1 MGAKRSVRPAPDY
14 NWNYSKAS
22 APPTGGTLTFLFSNN
37 LCIFFILSELC
48 RFSCDVWY
56 KVTKMRANHNNRSTR
71 EITERAVMY
80 GTKLKNESK
89 SQLIFRYSVDELR

>member
-22 APPTGGTLTFLFSNN
+22 APPTGGALAFLFSNS

-56 KVTKMRANHNNRSTR
+56 KVTKMRANHNLCLLWFSC
-71 EITERAVMY
+71 IYAVTY
-80 GTKLKNESK
+80 GTKVQK
-89 SQLIFRYSVDELR
+89 I

>member
-22 APPTGGTLTFLFSNN
+22 APPTGGTLAFLFSNS

-56 KVTKMRANHNNRSTR
+56 KVTKMRANHNSFSGTVWMDY
-71 EITERAVMY
+71 AVRY
-80 GTKLKNESK
+80 GKLM
-89 SQLIFRYSVDELR
+89 IGIYV

>member
-56 KVTKMRANHNNRSTR
+56 KVTKMRANHNWFYNAL
-71 EITERAVMY
+71 IVKNAVMY
-80 GTKLKNESK
+80 GTKLQK
-89 SQLIFRYSVDELR
+89 

>member
-56 KVTKMRANHNNRSTR
+56 KVTKI
-71 EITERAVMY
+71 EQITTHFPVQCGRITLRY
-80 GTKLKNESK
+80 GKLM
-89 SQLIFRYSVDELR
+89 IGVYV

>member
-48 RFSCDVWY
+48 RFCCDVWY
-56 KVTKMRANHNNRSTR
+56 KVTKMRANHNQEDTLH
-71 EITERAVMY
+71 THGLAVMY
-80 GTKLKNESK
+80 GTKLQK
-89 SQLIFRYSVDELR
+89 

>member
-56 KVTKMRANHNNRSTR
+56 KVTKMRANHNISVNYS
-71 EITERAVMY
+71 ENPYAVMY
-80 GTKLKNESK
+80 GTNLQK
-89 SQLIFRYSVDELR
+89 